1 MSIFSALRHF
11 RHDPLSRLAL
21 RREHFLTLQ
30 AVQPLVHQFL
40 LPPLPTSD
48 ADPWSLDMLVLD
60 METTGLDAQQDSVLS
75 LGMVPIRAGMVP
87 LGQSQ
92 HLYLDACAQVRA
104 DTAVINH
111 ILPQTLQQGMSA
123 SQALM
128 HLFTVLADQSSARA
142 MADIECSV
150 RGEVQPHGA
159 TRTEPAHAGFPI
171 LVAHGAAIERQF
183 LQQWVSTCFGLQAE
197 LPLLWLDTLALERS
211 LVGNRHSARRDYRLS
226 EVRRSYGLPAY
237 LAHNALAD
245 AVATGELLLVQMK
258 HIFAGR
264 RPELGELYRRSL
276 S

>member
-1 MSIFSALRHF
+1 MSIFSALRYF
-11 RHDPLSRLAL
+11 RRDPLSRLAL
-21 RREHFLTLQ
+21 RREHFLTSQ

-40 LPPLPTSD
+40 LPPLPASD

-60 METTGLDAQQDSVLS
+60 METTGLDAQQDYVLS
-75 LGMVPIRAGMVP
+75 LGIVPIRAGMVQ
-87 LGQSQ
+87 LGRSQ

-128 HLFTVLADQSSARA
+128 HLFTMLAGQSSARA
-142 MADIECSV
+142 MADVECSV

-183 LQQWVSTCFGLQAE
+183 FQQWVSACFGLQAE

-211 LVGNRHSARRDYRLS
+211 LAGNRHSARRDYRLS
-226 EVRRSYGLPAY
+226 EIRRSYGLPAY

-264 RPELGELYRRSL
+264 RPQLGELYRRSL

>member
-11 RHDPLSRLAL
+11 RRDPLSRLAL

-30 AVQPLVHQFL
+30 AVQPLVHQFF
-40 LPPLPTSD
+40 LPPLPASD
-48 ADPWSLDMLVLD
+48 VDPWSLDMLVLD
-60 METTGLDAQQDSVLS
+60 METTGLDVQQDSVLS
-75 LGMVPIRAGMVP
+75 LGMVPIRAGMVQ

-128 HLFTVLADQSSARA
+128 RLFTVLTDQSSALA
-142 MADIECSV
+142 MADVECGV

-183 LQQWVSTCFGLQAE
+183 LQQWVSACFGLKAE

-211 LVGNRHSARRDYRLS
+211 LAGNRHSARRDYRLS
-226 EVRRSYGLPAY
+226 EIRRSYGLPAY

-264 RPELGELYRRSL
+264 RPQLGELYRRSL

>member
-1 MSIFSALRHF
+1 MSIFSVLRHF
-11 RHDPLSRLAL
+11 RRDPLSRLAL

-30 AVQPLVHQFL
+30 AAQPLVRQFS
-40 LPPLPTSD
+40 LPPLPAGD

-60 METTGLDAQQDSVLS
+60 METTGLDAQQDCVLS
-75 LGMVPIRAGMVP
+75 LGMVPIRAGMVQ

-128 HLFTVLADQSSARA
+128 HLLTALAGQNTARA
-142 MADIECSV
+142 MADVECSV

-159 TRTEPAHAGFPI
+159 TRTEPAHACFPI

-183 LQQWVSTCFGLQAE
+183 LQQWVSACFGLQAE

-226 EVRRSYGLPAY
+226 EIRRSYGLPAY

-264 RPELGELYRRSL
+264 RPQLGELYRRSL

>member
-11 RHDPLSRLAL
+11 RRDPLSRLAL

-40 LPPLPTSD
+40 LPPLPASD
-48 ADPWSLDMLVLD
+48 ADPWSVDMLVLD
-60 METTGLDAQQDSVLS
+60 METTGLDVQQDSVLS
-75 LGMVPIRAGMVP
+75 LGMVPIRAGMVQ
-87 LGQSQ
+87 LGRSQ

-142 MADIECSV
+142 IADIECSV

-159 TRTEPAHAGFPI
+159 TRIEPAHAGFPI

-183 LQQWVSTCFGLQAE
+183 LQQWVSTCCGLQAE

-211 LVGNRHSARRDYRLS
+211 LVGNRHSTRRDYRLS
-226 EVRRSYGLPAY
+226 EIRRSYGLPAY

-258 HIFAGR
+258 YIFAGR
-264 RPELGELYRRSL
+264 RPQLGELYRRSL

>member
-11 RHDPLSRLAL
+11 RRGPLSRLAL
-21 RREHFLTLQ
+21 RREHFLTSQ
-30 AVQPLVHQFL
+30 PAQPLVHQFL
-40 LPPLPTSD
+40 LSPLPASD

-60 METTGLDAQQDSVLS
+60 METTGLDAQQDCVLS
-75 LGMVPIRAGMVP
+75 LGMVPIRAGMVQ

-128 HLFTVLADQSSARA
+128 HLFTVLTGQSSARA
-142 MADIECSV
+142 MADVECSV

-183 LQQWVSTCFGLQAE
+183 LQQWVSACFGLQAE

-211 LVGNRHSARRDYRLS
+211 LAGNRHSARRDYRLS
-226 EVRRSYGLPAY
+226 EIRRSYGLPAY

-264 RPELGELYRRSL
+264 RPQLGELYRRSL

>member
-11 RHDPLSRLAL
+11 HRDPLSRLAL
-21 RREHFLTLQ
+21 RREHFLTSQ
-30 AVQPLVHQFL
+30 AAQPLVRQFS
-40 LPPLPTSD
+40 LPPLPASN

-75 LGMVPIRAGMVP
+75 LGMVPIRAGMVQ

-128 HLFTVLADQSSARA
+128 HLFTVLTGQNSACA
-142 MADIECSV
+142 MADAECGA
-150 RGEVQPHGA
+150 REEVQPHGA
-159 TRTEPAHAGFPI
+159 MHTAPAHVGFPI

-264 RPELGELYRRSL
+264 RPQLGELYRRSL

>member
-1 MSIFSALRHF
+1 MSIFSVLRHF
-11 RHDPLSRLAL
+11 RRDPLSRLAL
-21 RREHFLTLQ
+21 RREHFLTSQ

-40 LPPLPTSD
+40 LPPLPASD
-48 ADPWSLDMLVLD
+48 TDPWSLDMLVLD
-60 METTGLDAQQDSVLS
+60 METTGLDVQQDSVLS
-75 LGMVPIRAGMVP
+75 LGMVPIRAGMVQ

-128 HLFTVLADQSSARA
+128 HLFTVLTGQNSACA
-142 MADIECSV
+142 MADVECSV

-159 TRTEPAHAGFPI
+159 MRTEPAHAGFPI

-183 LQQWVSTCFGLQAE
+183 LQQWVSACFVLQAE

-211 LVGNRHSARRDYRLS
+211 LAGNRHSARRDYRLS
-226 EVRRSYGLPAY
+226 EIRRSYGLPAY

-264 RPELGELYRRSL
+264 RPQLGELYRRSL

>member
-11 RHDPLSRLAL
+11 RRDPLSRLAL
-21 RREHFLTLQ
+21 RREHFLTSQ
-30 AVQPLVHQFL
+30 VAQPLVHQFL
-40 LPPLPTSD
+40 LPPLPASD

-75 LGMVPIRAGMVP
+75 LGMVPIRAGMVQ

-128 HLFTVLADQSSARA
+128 HLFTVLAGQSSARA
-142 MADIECSV
+142 MADVECSV

-159 TRTEPAHAGFPI
+159 TRTEPVHVSFPI

-183 LQQWVSTCFGLQAE
+183 LQQWVSACFGLQAE

-211 LVGNRHSARRDYRLS
+211 LAGNRHSARRDYRLS
-226 EVRRSYGLPAY
+226 EIRRSYGLPAY

-258 HIFAGR
+258 HIFTGR
-264 RPELGELYRRSL
+264 RPQLAELYRRCL

>member
-11 RHDPLSRLAL
+11 RRDPLSRLAL
-21 RREHFLTLQ
+21 RREHFLTSQ
-30 AVQPLVHQFL
+30 PAQPLVHQFL
-40 LPPLPTSD
+40 LPPLPASD
-48 ADPWSLDMLVLD
+48 ADPWSWDMLVLD

-75 LGMVPIRAGMVP
+75 LGMVPIRAGMVQ

-123 SQALM
+123 SQALI
-128 HLFTVLADQSSARA
+128 HLLTVLAGQSSARA
-142 MADIECSV
+142 MADVECGVKS
-150 RGEVQPHGA
+150 EVQPHGA
-159 TRTEPAHAGFPI
+159 MHTEPAHVGFPI

-183 LQQWVSTCFGLQAE
+183 LQQWVSACFGLQAE

-211 LVGNRHSARRDYRLS
+211 LAGNRHSARRDYRLS
-226 EVRRSYGLPAY
+226 EIRRSYGLPAY

-264 RPELGELYRRSL
+264 RPQLGELYRRSL

>member
-11 RHDPLSRLAL
+11 HRDPLSRLAL
-21 RREHFLTLQ
+21 RREHFLTSQ
-30 AVQPLVHQFL
+30 AAQPLVHQFL
-40 LPPLPTSD
+40 LPPLPASD
-48 ADPWSLDMLVLD
+48 VDPWSLDMLVLD

-75 LGMVPIRAGMVP
+75 LGMVPIRAGMVQ

-128 HLFTVLADQSSARA
+128 HLLTALAGQSSARA
-142 MADIECSV
+142 MADVECSV

-211 LVGNRHSARRDYRLS
+211 QAGNRHSARRDYRLS
-226 EVRRSYGLPAY
+226 EIRRSYGLPAY

-264 RPELGELYRRSL
+264 RPQLGELYRRSL

>member
-1 MSIFSALRHF
+1 MA
-11 RHDPLSRLAL
+11 
-21 RREHFLTLQ
+21 
-30 AVQPLVHQFL
+30 QPLVHQFL
-40 LPPLPTSD
+40 LPPLPASD

-75 LGMVPIRAGMVP
+75 LGMVPIRAGMVQ

-128 HLFTVLADQSSARA
+128 HLFTVLAGQNSACA
-142 MADIECSV
+142 MADVECSV

-211 LVGNRHSARRDYRLS
+211 LVGNRHSTRRDYRLS
-226 EVRRSYGLPAY
+226 EIRRSYGLPAY

-245 AVATGELLLVQMK
+245 AVATGNCCW
-258 HIFAGR
+258 
-264 RPELGELYRRSL
+264 YR
-276 S
+276 

>member
-11 RHDPLSRLAL
+11 RRAPCRAWPYDVSTSLHRKVA
-21 RREHFLTLQ
+21 
-30 AVQPLVHQFL
+30 QPLDHQFL
-40 LPPLPTSD
+40 LPPLPASD

-60 METTGLDAQQDSVLS
+60 METTGLDVQQDSVLS
-75 LGMVPIRAGMVP
+75 LGMVPIRAGMVQ

-128 HLFTVLADQSSARA
+128 HLFTVLTGQNSACA
-142 MADIECSV
+142 MADVECSV

-211 LVGNRHSARRDYRLS
+211 LVGNLHSARRDYRLS
-226 EVRRSYGLPAY
+226 EIRRSYGLPAY

-245 AVATGELLLVQMK
+245 AVATGNCCW
-258 HIFAGR
+258 
-264 RPELGELYRRSL
+264 YR
-276 S
+276 

>member
-1 MSIFSALRHF
+1 MSIFSALRYF
-11 RHDPLSRLAL
+11 RRDPLSRLAL

-40 LPPLPTSD
+40 LPPLPASD
-48 ADPWSLDMLVLD
+48 TDPWSLDMLVLD
-60 METTGLDAQQDSVLS
+60 METTGLDVQQDSVLS
-75 LGMVPIRAGMVP
+75 LGMVPIRAGMVQ

-128 HLFTVLADQSSARA
+128 HLFTVLADQSSALA
-142 MADIECSV
+142 MADAECGV
-150 RGEVQPHGA
+150 RVEVQPHGA

-211 LVGNRHSARRDYRLS
+211 LAGNRHSARRDYRLS
-226 EVRRSYGLPAY
+226 EIRRSYGLPAY

-264 RPELGELYRRSL
+264 RPQLGELYRRSL

>member
-1 MSIFSALRHF
+1 MSIFSALRYF
-11 RHDPLSRLAL
+11 RRDPLSRLAL

-40 LPPLPTSD
+40 LPPLPASD
-48 ADPWSLDMLVLD
+48 TDPWSLDMLVLD
-60 METTGLDAQQDSVLS
+60 METTGLDALQDSVLS
-75 LGMVPIRAGMVP
+75 LGMVPIRAGMVQ

-128 HLFTVLADQSSARA
+128 HLLTVLAGQNSACA
-142 MADIECSV
+142 MADVECGV
-150 RGEVQPHGA
+150 RSEVQPHGA
-159 TRTEPAHAGFPI
+159 MRTEPAHAGFPI

-211 LVGNRHSARRDYRLS
+211 LAGNRHSARRDYRLS
-226 EVRRSYGLPAY
+226 EIRRSYGLPAY

-264 RPELGELYRRSL
+264 RPQLGELYRRSL

>member
-1 MSIFSALRHF
+1 MSIFSALRYF
-11 RHDPLSRLAL
+11 RRDPLSRLAL

-30 AVQPLVHQFL
+30 AAQPLVHQFL
-40 LPPLPTSD
+40 LPSLPASD

-60 METTGLDAQQDSVLS
+60 METSGLDAQQDSVLS
-75 LGMVPIRAGMVP
+75 LGMVPIRAGMVQ

-111 ILPQTLQQGMSA
+111 ILPQTLQQGMSV

-128 HLFTVLADQSSARA
+128 HLFTVLAGQSSARA
-142 MADIECSV
+142 MADVECSV

-159 TRTEPAHAGFPI
+159 TRTEPVHVSFPI

-211 LVGNRHSARRDYRLS
+211 LAGNRHSARRDYRLS
-226 EVRRSYGLPAY
+226 EIRRSYGLPAY

-264 RPELGELYRRSL
+264 RPQLGELYRRSL

>member
-11 RHDPLSRLAL
+11 RRDPLSRLAL

-75 LGMVPIRAGMVP
+75 LGIVPIRAGMVQ

-128 HLFTVLADQSSARA
+128 HLFTVLTGQNSARA
-142 MADIECSV
+142 MADAECGV

-183 LQQWVSTCFGLQAE
+183 LQQWVSACFGLQAE

-211 LVGNRHSARRDYRLS
+211 LAGNRHSARRDYRLS
-226 EVRRSYGLPAY
+226 EIRRSYGLPAY

-264 RPELGELYRRSL
+264 RPQLGELYRRSL

>member
-11 RHDPLSRLAL
+11 RRDPLSRLAL

-30 AVQPLVHQFL
+30 ATQPLVHQFL
-40 LPPLPTSD
+40 LPPLPASD
-48 ADPWSLDMLVLD
+48 TDPWSLDMLVLD
-60 METTGLDAQQDSVLS
+60 METTGLDVQQDSVLS
-75 LGMVPIRAGMVP
+75 LGMVPIRAGMVQ

-123 SQALM
+123 SQVLM
-128 HLFTVLADQSSARA
+128 HLLTALAGQSSARA
-142 MADIECSV
+142 MADVECSV

-159 TRTEPAHAGFPI
+159 MRTEPAHASFPI

-211 LVGNRHSARRDYRLS
+211 LAGNRHSARRDYRLS
-226 EVRRSYGLPAY
+226 EIRRSYGLPAY

-264 RPELGELYRRSL
+264 RPQLGELYRRSL

>member
-1 MSIFSALRHF
+1 MSIFSALRYF
-11 RHDPLSRLAL
+11 RRDPLSRLAL
-21 RREHFLTLQ
+21 RREHFLTSQ
-30 AVQPLVHQFL
+30 ALQPLVHQFF
-40 LPPLPTSD
+40 LPPLPASD

-75 LGMVPIRAGMVP
+75 LGMVPIRAGMVQ

-123 SQALM
+123 SLALM
-128 HLFTVLADQSSARA
+128 HLLTALAGQSSARA
-142 MADIECSV
+142 MADVEYSV

-183 LQQWVSTCFGLQAE
+183 LQQWVSACFGLQAE

-226 EVRRSYGLPAY
+226 EIRRSYGLPAY

-264 RPELGELYRRSL
+264 RPQLGELYRRSL

>member
-1 MSIFSALRHF
+1 MSIFSALRYF
-11 RHDPLSRLAL
+11 RRDPLSRLAL

-40 LPPLPTSD
+40 LPPLPASD
-48 ADPWSLDMLVLD
+48 TDPWSLDMLVLD
-60 METTGLDAQQDSVLS
+60 METTGLDVQQDSVLS
-75 LGMVPIRAGMVP
+75 LGMVPIRAGMVQ

-128 HLFTVLADQSSARA
+128 HLFTVLADQSSALA
-142 MADIECSV
+142 MADAECGV

-183 LQQWVSTCFGLQAE
+183 LHQWVSTCFGLQAE

-211 LVGNRHSARRDYRLS
+211 QVSNRHSARRDYRLS
-226 EVRRSYGLPAY
+226 EIRRSYGLPAY

-264 RPELGELYRRSL
+264 RPQLGELYRRSL